1 MAAPIRTWNIN
12 ANGVTG
18 ILILSGAVPITGSTA
33 VSVTG
38 TVFGDPLTGVWD
50 DESQLLS
57 FTRATHVGPDFSFE
71 VYTGTLFQPYATPNG
86 PVPGQGVPLMIA
98 GNFGTARAV
107 AEFPSFD
114 QYGWFAT

>member
-1 MAAPIRTWNIN
+1 MSAPIRTWNIN

-18 ILILSGAVPITGSTA
+18 ILNLSGSFEIPGTTA
-33 VSVTG
+33 VGVTG
-38 TVFGDPLTGVWD
+38 TVFGDPLTGVWY

-57 FTRATHVGPDFSFE
+57 FSRATHVGPDFSLE

-107 AEFPSFD
+107 AEFGPFD